1 MSNSIIRE
9 HGNMLD
15 VSINGKFQTVPK
27 CTCGKCIVR
36 RLRENLFTPFPYA
49 KDMGTTYKDDYDWK
63 TNPKEDPNLD
73 YNVAKHNSF
82 EGAIREHIP
91 TSLISQAKMSY
102 KPFKVK
108 EDKRKKPDE
117 KPYIA
122 PFVGKS
128 TYDRHYPDWGAI
140 EPTGDKIPPP
150 EEIIVPLRGVP
161 NYVESYPRYADK
173 FYNPGDPLNFAK
185 PTLKFDGELD
195 PRTTYNEAF
204 KPTDLGNKNYFPDPN
219 LINGAKGEN
228 TALIAGP
235 NAPGILGTTY
245 RRDYIKYDDNMCRLR
260 KWLNARNMRYL
271 VI

>member
-1 MSNSIIRE
+1 MSNTIIRE

-15 VSINGKFQTVPK
+15 VSINGKYQTVPK

-49 KDMGTTYKDDYDWK
+49 KDLSSTYKNDYDWK
-63 TNPKEDPNLD
+63 TNPKEDPDLD
-73 YNVAKHNSF
+73 YNRSKHNSF
-82 EGAIREHIP
+82 EGAYKEHIP
-91 TSLISQAKMSY
+91 TSLISTAKMSY

-108 EDKRKKPDE
+108 EEQKKKPDDE
-117 KPYIA
+117 PYKV
-122 PFVGKS
+122 PFIGKS
-128 TYDRHYPDWGAI
+128 TYNRHYPDWGVG
-140 EPTGDKIPPP
+140 EQTGDQVPPP

-161 NYVESYPRYADK
+161 NYKESYPRYDDK
-173 FYNPGDPLNFAK
+173 YYGSGEPLNFTK
-185 PTLKFDGELD
+185 PTLKFDGEID

-204 KPTDLGNKNYFPDPN
+204 KPTDLSNKNYFPDDQ

-228 TALIAGP
+228 TALMAGP

-245 RRDYIKYDDNMCRLR
+245 RRDYIKYDDGMCKLR